1 MCAGV
6 SPDPM
11 PRETGTILVTGG
23 CGFIGSNLIQFLSR
37 AGLRVT
43 VLDLEPAPIFFPD
56 SGEHGSGAAH
66 DVEFIVGDIRDRDLC
81 RRAMIGMDAVVHL
94 AAESGIPPSVEDP
107 ETNFLVNVDGTL
119 SLLLAAKD
127 AGVQQFILA
136 SSGAVLGRHDP
147 PVDERTAASPVSPY
161 GASKLAA
168 EAYCLAFG
176 ATYGMSA
183 VALRFANIYGPG
195 SSHKRSVVAEFC
207 KSALRGEPL
216 TIFGDGSQTRDF
228 LYVDDLLVAIHG
240 CLGRPDISGVFQM
253 GCGFGV
259 SVLDVAGVIQGLREG
274 QGPQV
279 PPPDF
284 RPARAFEVH
293 DCYYRIDKAG
303 DAFGFNPS
311 VGFREGVQR
320 TWTWFQ
326 KNATGREAATGS
338 SE

>member
-1 MCAGV
+1 
-6 SPDPM
+6 M
-11 PRETGTILVTGG
+11 PRDTGTILVTGG
-23 CGFIGSNLIQFLSR
+23 CGFIGSNLIRHLSL
-37 AGLRVT
+37 AGKRVA
-43 VLDLEPAPIFFPD
+43 VLDLESAPTCAPD
-56 SGEHGSGAAH
+56 SDESPAGSGE
-66 DVEFIVGDIRDRDLC
+66 DVTFIVGDIRDRDVC
-81 RRAMIGMDAVVHL
+81 RRAMTGVDAVVHL
-94 AAESGIPPSVEDP
+94 AAESGIPPSVDDP
-107 ETNFLVNVDGTL
+107 ETNFSVNVDGTL

-127 AGVQQFILA
+127 AGVRQFILA

-147 PVDERTAASPVSPY
+147 PVDERTPASPVSPY

-183 VALRFANIYGPG
+183 VSLRFANIYGPG
-195 SSHKRSVVAEFC
+195 SSHKRSVIAEFC

-228 LYVDDLLVAIHG
+228 LYIDDLLTAITG
-240 CLGRPDISGVFQM
+240 CLYKRDVSGVFQL
-253 GCGFGV
+253 GRGFGV
-259 SVLDVAGVIQGLREG
+259 SVLDVANALQELQEG
-274 QGPQV
+274 QGRSAL
-279 PPPDF
+279 PPDF

-293 DCYYRIDKAG
+293 DCYYRIDRAR
-303 DAFGFNPS
+303 DAFGFDPS

-326 KNATGREAATGS
+326 QNATGHEAATGS

>member
-1 MCAGV
+1 
-6 SPDPM
+6 M
-11 PRETGTILVTGG
+11 PRNTGTILVTGG
-23 CGFIGSNLIQFLSR
+23 AGFIGSNLIRHLSR
-37 AGLRVT
+37 AGKRVA
-43 VLDLEPAPIFFPD
+43 VLDLDSAPTCAPDADDPAAR
-56 SGEHGSGAAH
+56 SGE
-66 DVEFIVGDIRDRDLC
+66 DITFIVGDIRDRDVC
-81 RRAMIGMDAVVHL
+81 RRAMQGVDAVVHL

-107 ETNFLVNVDGTL
+107 ETNFAVNVDGTL

-127 AGVQQFILA
+127 ASVKQFILA
-136 SSGAVLGRHDP
+136 SSGAVLGRHEP
-147 PVDERTAASPVSPY
+147 PVDERTPASPVSPY

-195 SSHKRSVVAEFC
+195 SLHKRSVVAEFC

-216 TIFGDGSQTRDF
+216 TIFGDGTQTRDF
-228 LYVDDLLVAIHG
+228 LYIDDLLTAIDG
-240 CLGRPDISGVFQM
+240 CLDRQEISGAFQL

-259 SVLDVAGVIQGLREG
+259 SVRDVASALQTLREQ
-274 QGPQV
+274 QGRSA

-293 DCYYRIDKAG
+293 DCYYRIDKAR

-311 VGFREGVQR
+311 VGFREEVER

-326 KNATGREAATGS
+326 RNATGHEAATGS

>member
-1 MCAGV
+1 MSTEAGTV
-6 SPDPM
+6 
-11 PRETGTILVTGG
+11 LVTGG
-23 CGFIGSNLIQFLSR
+23 CGFIGSNLIQRLSR
-37 AGLRVT
+37 TGARVM
-43 VLDLEPAPIFFPD
+43 VLDLQSSPIFPRN
-56 SGEHGSGAAH
+56 SGERGTEAATN
-66 DVEFIVGDIRDRDLC
+66 VEFIVGDIRDRALC
-81 RRAMIGMDAVVHL
+81 QRALSGVDAVVHL

-107 ETNFLVNVDGTL
+107 ATNFSVNVDGTL
-119 SLLLAAKD
+119 SLLLAARE
-127 AGVQQFILA
+127 AGVRQFILA

-147 PVDERTAASPVSPY
+147 PVDERTPAWPVSPY

-183 VALRFANIYGPG
+183 VSLRFANIYGPG
-195 SSHKRSVVAEFC
+195 STHKRSVIAEFC

-228 LYVDDLLVAIHG
+228 LYIDDLLDAVQA
-240 CLGRPDISGVFQM
+240 CLSRPDLSGVFQL
-253 GCGFGV
+253 GRGFGV
-259 SVLDVAGVIQGLREG
+259 SVLDVADVLQELRKRNG
-274 QGPQV
+274 GAT

-293 DCYYRIDKAG
+293 DCYYRIDKAR
-303 DAFGFNPS
+303 DAFGFSPS
-311 VGFREGVQR
+311 VEFREGVQR

-326 KNATGREAATGS
+326 QNATGREVATGS

>member
-1 MCAGV
+1 MSLEKGA
-6 SPDPM
+6 
-11 PRETGTILVTGG
+11 ILVTGG
-23 CGFIGSNLIQFLSR
+23 CGFIGSNLIQHLSR
-37 AGLRVT
+37 TGARVA
-43 VLDLEPAPIFFPD
+43 VLDLQTSPILSVNSGEPAT
-56 SGEHGSGAAH
+56 EAAD
-66 DVEFIVGDIRDRDLC
+66 DVEFIVGDIRDRELC
-81 RRAMIGMDAVVHL
+81 RRAMTGVDAVVHL
-94 AAESGIPPSVEDP
+94 AAESGIPPSVDDP
-107 ETNFLVNVDGTL
+107 EKNFSVNVDGTL

-127 AGVQQFILA
+127 AGVRQFILA

-147 PVDERTAASPVSPY
+147 PVDERTPASPVSPY

-176 ATYGMSA
+176 ATYGMTA
-183 VALRFANIYGPG
+183 VSLRFANIYGPG

-228 LYVDDLLVAIHG
+228 LYIDDLLTAIHD
-240 CLGRPDISGVFQM
+240 CLGRREVSGVFQL

-259 SVLDVAGVIQGLREG
+259 SVLDVAGVLQELREG
-274 QGPQV
+274 HGRSA

-293 DCYYRIDKAG
+293 DCYYRIDKAR

-326 KNATGREAATGS
+326 DNATGREAAIGS